1 VSKAAK
7 RERQRQNRDARRE
20 YEEQIAKRRRRMRSI
35 RNFAFLL
42 IPFVIIFAVIA
53 LTNSS
58 DSSDKNK
65 SATAVTCTKVSM
77 PAAKQVTI
85 AAPTQTTIDPN
96 QQYTA
101 TIDTTCGPIDVSL
114 AASEAP
120 VSVNSFVYLA
130 NQGFYNDLAFVR
142 AVKTGVIQ
150 AGSASQ
156 DNAGAPPYTVQG
168 EVPKS
173 TPPYPIGTVAMAKT
187 GSDPAGT
194 VGSQF
199 FIVTG
204 KGFVNL
210 PADYALL
217 GKVTKG
223 LDVAKKIQSFAPSS
237 GDGPPTTVVV
247 MNKVTIANGSGTT
260 TTTAAPTSTTAA
272 P

>member
-1 VSKAAK
+1 
-7 RERQRQNRDARRE
+7 
-20 YEEQIAKRRRRMRSI
+20 MRSV
-35 RNFAFLL
+35 RNFAFVLT
-42 IPFVIIFAVIA
+42 PFVIIFAVLAI
-53 LTNSS
+53 TNSGGS
-58 DSSDKNK
+58 DSSK
-65 SATAVTCTKVSM
+65 SSTVSCKKVAM

-101 TIDTTCGPIDVSL
+101 TIDTTCGPITVSL
-114 AASEAP
+114 AAKEAP

-130 NQGFYNDLAFVR
+130 NQKFYDGLAFVR
-142 AVKTGVIQ
+142 ASKSGVVQ

-168 EVPKS
+168 EVPTA

-187 GSDPAGT
+187 GSDPPGT

-237 GDGPPTTVVV
+237 GDGALTTPVV
-247 MNKVTIANGSGTT
+247 MNTVTISSGSSTPST
-260 TTTAAPTSTTAA
+260 SAATSTTSA

>member
-7 RERQRQNRDARRE
+7 RERQRQNREARRE
-20 YEEQIAKRRRRMRSI
+20 YEEQVAKRRRRMRSG

-42 IPFVIIFAVIA
+42 TPFVIIFAVLAI
-53 LTNSS
+53 TNNSGSDNSKSS
-58 DSSDKNK
+58 TVSCK
-65 SATAVTCTKVSM
+65 KVSM

-85 AAPTQTTIDPN
+85 AAPTTTTIDPN
-96 QQYTA
+96 GQYTA
-101 TIDTTCGPIDVSL
+101 TIDTTCGPITVAL
-114 AASEAP
+114 AAKDAP

-130 NQGFYNDLAFVR
+130 NQKFYDGLAFVR
-142 AVKTGVIQ
+142 AAKSGVVQ

-168 EVPKS
+168 EVPKT

-187 GSDPAGT
+187 ASDPAGT

-204 KGFVNL
+204 SGYVNL

-223 LDVAKKIQSFAPSS
+223 MDVAKKIQSFAPAS
-237 GDGPPTTVVV
+237 GDGALTTPVV
-247 MNKVTIANGSGTT
+247 MNTVTISTGSSTPSSS
-260 TTTAAPTSTTAA
+260 AATSTTAK